1 MMYKVLV
8 EGNVNGKQLMKLME
22 RHGWRLDRISGS
34 HHIMIK
40 DGCRSIPVPIHGSSD
55 LPKGLERTILKQ
67 AQITED

>member
-1 MMYKVLV
+1 
-8 EGNVNGKQLMKLME
+8 MKLME

-40 DGCRSIPVPIHGSSD
+40 DGCRSIPVPIHGSTE